1 MESQVRQ
8 SFPAECEA
16 AVNCVVNK
24 ELYVSC
30 VHQSMSCYFDGAVV
44 VLRYVT
50 QFLKEKSYEAK
61 EHTERVLSP
70 HNKRGGRVVLQEGHQ
85 VCLVWQGKGEWKPE
99 RDEWGNSLE
108 ALQCDLQ
115 LEKTVNQALL
125 DLQKLAM
132 EKSDSCLCDFPDSE
146 YLEKQVKA
154 IKQLGDHL
162 TNLKH
167 LGVPQN
173 AMGEYLFDKLTLGES
188 S

>member
-1 MESQVRQ
+1 MESQVHQ
-8 SFPAECEA
+8 NFPAECEA

-50 QFLKEKSYEAK
+50 QFLKEKSYAAK
-61 EHTERVLSP
+61 EHTERFLSP
-70 HNKRGGRVVLQEGHQ
+70 HNKRGGCVVLQEGHQ
-85 VCLVWQGKGEWKPE
+85 EKPE
-99 RDEWGNSLE
+99 QDEWGNSLE

-132 EKSDSCLCDFPDSE
+132 EKSDSCGSDFPDSE

-173 AMGEYLFDKLTLGES
+173 TMGEYLFDKHTLGETS
-188 S
+188 